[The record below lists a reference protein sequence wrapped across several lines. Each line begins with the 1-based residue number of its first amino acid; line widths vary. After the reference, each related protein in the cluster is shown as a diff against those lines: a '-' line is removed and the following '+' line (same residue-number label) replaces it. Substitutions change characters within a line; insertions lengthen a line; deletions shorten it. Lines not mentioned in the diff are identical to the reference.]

1 LIHLVLERSEASAI
15 VIQQPHNTL
24 TDTLDILEEV
34 WASEADFG
42 SPVLND
48 AWKAKGRDLLT
59 KMYAKWPGGNA
70 IPTHTE
76 KGFELEIAG
85 ITWVGRADRIE
96 RHQAG
101 QLRVIDYKTGSRQ
114 PTVADASESLQLG
127 FYLLAAAAD
136 PELTAHGRPTEAEF
150 WHPAVSG
157 TNPVRK
163 FDPQNLELVESKLRT
178 IGVGIAAEEWPAT
191 PGVHCGY
198 CSVRLICPAWPEGR
212 EAFV

>member
-1 LIHLVLERSEASAI
+1 
-15 VIQQPHNTL
+15 
-24 TDTLDILEEV
+24 
-34 WASEADFG
+34 
-42 SPVLND
+42 
-48 AWKAKGRDLLT
+48 
-59 KMYAKWPGGNA
+59 
-70 IPTHTE
+70 
-76 KGFELEIAG
+76 
-85 ITWVGRADRIE
+85 
-96 RHQAG
+96 
-101 QLRVIDYKTGSRQ
+101 
-114 PTVADASESLQLG
+114 VADASESLQLG

-136 PELTAHGRPTEAEF
+136 PELSAHGRPTEAEF

-163 FDPQNLELVESKLRT
+163 FDPKNLELVESKLRT